1 MRINQFI
8 AAATGVSRRQADKLI
23 TGTKVLI
30 NGLPAKLTDH
40 VTARDKVFM
49 GKKQLFLP
57 TGSTLVMLNKPV
69 DYVCSR
75 NGQGSKTV
83 YDLLPEEL
91 HHLKPVGRLDKD
103 SSGLLLLTDD
113 GQLAHELTH
122 PKFHKDKVYKVDLSR
137 ALSETEQ
144 KKLSD
149 GIQLE
154 DGESKMKLIPL
165 NDTRRRWQVT
175 IAEGRNRQIRRTFAS
190 LGYTVTTLHRTQF
203 GEFHLGSLRGYK
215 VTKVND

>member
-30 NGLPAKLTDH
+30 NGLPAKLTDR

-137 ALSETEQ
+137 ALSETDQ